1 MASGHKTGG
10 RHKGVPNKVTAEF
23 KDMILTALSDAGGVD
38 YLCSIARD
46 QPAVFCTLLGK
57 VLPMT
62 VAGDP
67 EQPVK
72 QIFEVTWQ
80 WPGDKAEGLAAAT
93 DRPRGHTHE
102 RGSPT
107 QRQAGL
113 DCRAAGTAPA
123 SRALR

>member
-67 EQPVK
+67 EQPVTQCFEIVWQGPQGPNASGGAEK
-72 QIFEVTWQ
+72 Q
-80 WPGDKAEGLAAAT
+80 PAA
-93 DRPRGHTHE
+93 DRPM
-102 RGSPT
+102 GSY
-107 QRQAGL
+107 
-113 DCRAAGTAPA
+113 
-123 SRALR
+123 S